1 LDAGGTC
8 TRIRRERLER
18 TGVEPSEARKFE
30 SIEGKA
36 LER

>member
-1 LDAGGTC
+1 M
-8 TRIRRERLER
+8 RRERLGT